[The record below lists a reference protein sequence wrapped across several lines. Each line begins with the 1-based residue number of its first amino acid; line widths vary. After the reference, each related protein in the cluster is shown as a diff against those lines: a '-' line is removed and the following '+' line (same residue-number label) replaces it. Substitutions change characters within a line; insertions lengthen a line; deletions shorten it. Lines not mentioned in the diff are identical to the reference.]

1 VSLMSQSIIQSV
13 LPTLFSDECNEAPID
28 THHQRWLQGATLY
41 DPPGAS
47 TDNESILDGGKS
59 KYDVLIVL

>member
-28 THHQRWLQGATLY
+28 THHQR
-41 DPPGAS
+41 
-47 TDNESILDGGKS
+47 
-59 KYDVLIVL
+59 